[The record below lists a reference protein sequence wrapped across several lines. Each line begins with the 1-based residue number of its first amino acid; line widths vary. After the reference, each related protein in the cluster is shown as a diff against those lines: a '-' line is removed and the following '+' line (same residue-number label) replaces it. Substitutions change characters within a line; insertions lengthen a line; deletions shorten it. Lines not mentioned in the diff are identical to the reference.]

1 MHEPALIQYAV
12 LVLTLGVC
20 VYLFLSAKRDLRIV
34 ETRSIRHDERLRA
47 RLDEIACEV
56 EALRKELE
64 VMEQKSDPSA
74 TVARTL
80 GSGTRIQALRMIK
93 NGEGPEYIAATLGL
107 PRTEVE
113 LLVKVQ
119 RMLSDPQPEPVTS

>member
-1 MHEPALIQYAV
+1 MPNITLILFTC
-12 LVLTLGVC
+12 LVATAGLS
-20 VYLFLSAKRDLRIV
+20 VYLFISLKRDLTV
-34 ETRSIRHDERLRA
+34 
-47 RLDEIACEV
+47 V
-56 EALRKELE
+56 EARWMRNAEQLRTQVSEYAAELETLRGELE
-64 VMEQKSDPSA
+64 VMEQRSDPSA

-113 LLVKVQ
+113 LLIKVQ
-119 RMLSDPQPEPVTS
+119 RLLADPQPQLTS